1 MIPSREEIEKALS
14 WLQPFDT
21 GTILT
26 IDHIE
31 ALITLLSLA
40 EAYLTADEPKEYDNY
55 SEKGAP
61 IEMDNFEA
69 SAYSKG
75 VVFGRNQALS
85 ESRLYLMKKCEG
97 VEEIITNSTLSKAL
111 GDKYIKKHKGAEFG
125 VFVWDK
131 AITDL
136 SQAITKHFTKEE

>member
-1 MIPSREEIEKALS
+1 MNKIPSREEIEKVVKIS
-14 WLQPFDT
+14 K
-21 GTILT
+21 G
-26 IDHIE
+26 IE
-31 ALITLLSLA
+31 TYSVEDSKWAKKILLSLA